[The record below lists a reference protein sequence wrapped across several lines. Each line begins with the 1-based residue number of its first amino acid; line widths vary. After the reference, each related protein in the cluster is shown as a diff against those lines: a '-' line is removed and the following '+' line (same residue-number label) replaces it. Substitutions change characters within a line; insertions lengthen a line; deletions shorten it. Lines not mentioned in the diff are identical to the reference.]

1 MPITSGALFELGIAL
16 DGTAMAFTWEDATA
30 IRSISTPCDGTPD
43 SIRTAM
49 AELAERAP
57 AVKRAIVILRRP
69 LAHMRT
75 VTLERGT
82 SRASAERTLS
92 HDWARYV
99 MTPRPQDHE
108 VSARALPQGK
118 WCAAFAPAAVLEAL
132 VRAGDELGWQEVVI
146 GTADDA
152 LSTAVLAQVPV
163 RKMTSF
169 VAVVCSDTAVTDAVL
184 VRGGA
189 PVLGRRFLE
198 NATAEEFV
206 AFMESGNAEFPDPG
220 GSERAVVLGA
230 GRYGRELTRALGGQG
245 IPAHMV
251 SILPPHGAMRS
262 SDSALDVMAAAGRL
276 RGVRLPLISGN
287 MRAQMAKTMRPV
299 TYGLAVLLAAAI
311 IAAVVLSRWG
321 MHRTLGDLGALRA
334 DLASQVR
341 SATDMQVQVNQAG
354 ALSATLVEREQDAS
368 RIAAAIAGVIMAV
381 PATTPFQSLSIA
393 GDSVVIEGDDPQ
405 LDNVVGALRNVP
417 ALERIAFAA
426 PGAAVRPDGA
436 PGGGRFIVSARI
448 RGLAA
453 GRAE

>member
-1 MPITSGALFELGIAL
+1 MPLTSGALFQLGIAL
-16 DGTAMAFTWEDATA
+16 DGTGMAFTWEDATA
-30 IRSISTPCDGTPD
+30 IRSICTPCDGTPD
-43 SIRTAM
+43 SIRNAM
-49 AELAERAP
+49 VELAERAP

-75 VTLERGT
+75 VSLRVGT
-82 SRASAERTLS
+82 SRATAERTLA

-118 WCAAFAPAAVLEAL
+118 WCAAFAPSAVLEAL
-132 VRAGDELGWQEVVI
+132 VRTGDELGWDVVI

-152 LSTAVLAQVPV
+152 LSTAVLAEVPV

-198 NATAEEFV
+198 HATVEEFV
-206 AFMESGNAEFPDPG
+206 AFMESGNAEFPDPV
-220 GSERAVVLGA
+220 GSERVVVLGA
-230 GRYGRELTRALGGQG
+230 GRYGRVLTRALGGQG
-245 IPAHMV
+245 IAAHMV
-251 SILPPHGAMRS
+251 SILPPVGAMRS

-287 MRAQMAKTMRPV
+287 VRAQVAKTMRPV
-299 TYGLAVLLAAAI
+299 TYGLAALLAAAI
-311 IAAVVLSRWG
+311 IAAVILGRWS

-341 SATDMQVQVNQAG
+341 SATGLQMQVNEAG

-368 RIAAAIAGVIMAV
+368 RVAAAIAGVIMAV
-381 PATTPFQSLSIA
+381 PTTAPFQSLSIA
-393 GDSVVIEGDDPQ
+393 GDSVMIEGDDPQ
-405 LDNVVGALRNVP
+405 LADVVGALRNVP

-426 PGAAVRPDGA
+426 PGAGVRPVGA
-436 PGGGRFIVSARI
+436 PGAERFIVSARI
-448 RGLAA
+448 RGLIA